1 MKLREGS
8 IRHAPD
14 SFHPS
19 IHEGDEVAVPVGVY
33 LRISDDQVGDAKGV
47 ERQRDDCTALA
58 AVRRW
63 EPVVYEDND
72 VSAYR
77 RGVVR
82 EKFERMLSDL
92 KAGEIR
98 GIVAYDLDRLARQ
111 PRDLERVIDLYEATP
126 GLIFATLQ
134 GDINLSTADGRTMAR
149 VMVAFANKSS
159 ADTGRRVRRKQQ
171 QLAMEGQ
178 LVHAGRVPFGWQA
191 DGKTAD
197 PAAKKEILYAHERLL
212 AGDKLGRIR
221 DDWEERDIVPRAPN
235 GTRHGKDKGIT
246 HLTHST
252 VRRILTNPAL
262 AGMKVYRGEILTDDQ
277 GAPVR
282 GAWEAMC
289 TADALEA
296 VQGVLDSRQRGWQ
309 PSGLT
314 YLLSGI
320 ARCGKCT
327 QPMRGQYVKGRGESR
342 RAIYACDS
350 GSARKG
356 CGGVAR
362 VADPVDGMIIRLVL
376 EDQARQRV
384 KAAELPEPWVGEAEL
399 GEVMSDISELTE
411 AVKAKKVSMSV
422 MLGLMP
428 ELESRRDRL
437 LRERRAA
444 LAEQAQT
451 TVLTVGSEDEFLAQ
465 PLDRQRALILRSI
478 RAVVIHPAGRGRRK
492 FDPTLVEPIWND

>member
-1 MKLREGS
+1 M
-8 IRHAPD
+8 
-14 SFHPS
+14 
-19 IHEGDEVAVPVGVY
+19 AVPVGVY

-47 ERQRDDCTALA
+47 ERQREDCTALA

-72 VSAYR
+72 VSAYQ

-82 EKFERMLSDL
+82 EQFERMLRDL
-92 KAGEIR
+92 RAGAIR

-111 PRDLERVIDLYEATP
+111 PRDLERVIDIYKEMP
-126 GLIFATLQ
+126 GLIFVTLQ
-134 GDINLSTADGRTMAR
+134 GDINLATADGRTMAR
-149 VMVAFANKSS
+149 VMVAFANKAS

-197 PAAKKEILYAHERLL
+197 TAAKKEILHAHERLL

-221 DDWEERDIVPRAPN
+221 DDWEERDIVPRDPK
-235 GTRHGKDKGIT
+235 GQRHGKDKEIT
-246 HLTHST
+246 RLTHST

-262 AGMKVYRGEILTDDQ
+262 AGLKLYRGEILTDDS
-277 GAPVR
+277 GAPVK
-282 GAWEAMC
+282 GAWEAIC
-289 TADALEA
+289 TADDLEA
-296 VQGVLDSRQRGWQ
+296 VQGVLDSRQRSWQ

-327 QPMRGQYVKGRGESR
+327 QPMRGQYVKNGKSGR

-362 VADPVDGMIIRLVL
+362 VADPVDKLVIGLVL

-384 KAAELPEPWVGEAEL
+384 RAEELPEPWAGEAEL
-399 GEVMSDISELTE
+399 GEVMADITELTE
-411 AVKAKKVSMSV
+411 AVKAKRISMSV
-422 MLGLMP
+422 MLSLMP
-428 ELESRRDRL
+428 DLESRRDRL
-437 LRERRAA
+437 LRERRTA

-451 TVLTVGSEDEFLAQ
+451 TFLTVADEDEFLAMN
-465 PLDRQRALILRSI
+465 LDRQRALILRSI

-492 FDPTLVEPIWND
+492 FDPGLIEPIPRL

>member
-1 MKLREGS
+1 M
-8 IRHAPD
+8 
-14 SFHPS
+14 
-19 IHEGDEVAVPVGVY
+19 AVPVGVY

-47 ERQRDDCTALA
+47 ERQREDCTALA

-63 EPVVYEDND
+63 QPVVYEDND
-72 VSAYR
+72 RSAYQR
-77 RGVVR
+77 DVVR
-82 EKFERMLSDL
+82 EQFERMLFDL
-92 KAGEIR
+92 RAGTIR
-98 GIVAYDLDRLARQ
+98 GIVAYDLDRLFRQ
-111 PRDLERVIDLYEATP
+111 PRDLERAIDLYEEIP

-149 VMVAFANKSS
+149 VMIAFANKAS
-159 ADTGRRVRRKQQ
+159 ADTGRRVQRKQQ

-197 PAAKKEILYAHERLL
+197 PAARKEILHAHERLL

-221 DDWEERDIVPRAPN
+221 DDWEERDIIPRAPD
-235 GTRHGKDKGIT
+235 GTRHGKDKKAT
-246 HLTHST
+246 FLQATT
-252 VRRILTNPAL
+252 VKRILTNPAL
-262 AGMKVYRGEILTDDQ
+262 AGMKLYRGEILKDDS
-277 GAPVR
+277 GAPVK
-282 GAWEAMC
+282 GAWDVIC
-289 TADALEA
+289 TADELEA

-327 QPMRGQYVKGRGESR
+327 QPMRGQFVKNGKAGR

-362 VADPVDGMIIRLVL
+362 VADPIDKLITGLVL

-384 KAAELPEPWVGEAEL
+384 KAEELPEPWAGEAEL
-399 GEVMSDISELTE
+399 GEVMSDINELTE
-411 AVKAKKVSMSV
+411 AVKAKRVSMSV

-437 LRERRAA
+437 QRERRAA

-451 TVLTVGSEDEFLAQ
+451 TVLTVGSEDEFLAMN
-465 PLDRQRALILRSI
+465 LDRQRALVLRTI
-478 RAVVIHPAGRGRRK
+478 KAVVIHPAGRGQRK
-492 FDPTLVEPIWND
+492 FNPDLIEPIWAD